1 MHRRSGYVQ
10 NYIDGHNMSPLVEH
24 IVHYNDF
31 MKNYDTRLYV
41 ARQWNERSE
50 SEETDLLAT
59 PDVEGLAFN
68 MFRSD
73 NPGPLARD
81 NWVIGPNT
89 DD

>member
-1 MHRRSGYVQ
+1 
-10 NYIDGHNMSPLVEH
+10 
-24 IVHYNDF
+24 

-59 PDVEGLAFN
+59 PGMEGLAFN
-68 MFRSD
+68 TFRFD
-73 NPGPLARD
+73 NPGYLARD
-81 NWVIGPNT
+81 NWVIGPDT